1 MCELLG
7 MSANTPTDIC
17 FSFSGLLQRG
27 GKTGPHKDGW
37 GIAFYEQGGVRV
49 FHDPRASSVSK
60 VAHLIQNYPI
70 KSDMVISHIRRAN
83 RGKVCLENTHPF
95 RREMWG
101 KEWVFAHNGQ
111 LKAIKKRGLD
121 FYQPI
126 GTTDSE
132 YVFCWI
138 LNQIRESYPKHPKS
152 PKKIRDLI
160 FKLSLEIA
168 KTGVFNFLLSDSKN
182 LYCFCSTNLF
192 WIVRKAPF
200 GQVKLLDKEL
210 TVDFKKETSPKDIVS
225 IIATHPLTSNEKWDE
240 MKPNEL
246 IVFKNGSLLKKMR

>member
-37 GIAFYEQGGVRV
+37 GIAFYEQKGARV
-49 FHDPRASSVSK
+49 FHDPRASSSSK
-60 VAHLIQNYPI
+60 IAHLIQDYPI
-70 KSDMVISHIRRAN
+70 KSDIVISHIRKAN
-83 RGKVCLENTHPF
+83 RGRVCLENTHPF

-101 KEWVFAHNGQ
+101 REWVFVHNGQ
-111 LKAIKKRGLD
+111 LKGIKKYVLD
-121 FYQPI
+121 YYQPI

-132 YVFCWI
+132 HAFCWM
-138 LNQIRESYPKHPKS
+138 LNQIREAFPYKNRSQS
-152 PKKIRDLI
+152 KIRELI
-160 FKLSLEIA
+160 AKLSQKISELGI
-168 KTGVFNFLLSDSKN
+168 FNFLLSDSKY

-200 GQVKLLDKEL
+200 GRAKLVDKEL
-210 TVDFKKETSPKDIVS
+210 TVDFKAETTPEDIVA
-225 IIATHPLTSNEKWDE
+225 IIATNPLTSNEHWYK
-240 MKPNEL
+240 MKPDEL
-246 IVFKNGSLLKKMR
+246 IVFQKGVLL